1 MGRFIILANV
11 HVCVLLNFC
20 KLPWTQM
27 NSEFWRCGLLRT
39 IKYTYKCGTYLPYK
53 ILQAVLQ
60 FQLHSIILSFLYR
73 FYFSIAMLLFAFCS
87 RYSYLHIGIINNRW
101 GIPYTLVHLSTPY
114 YHLLLSRIVNR
125 TRYFQVILCN
135 DQALAILMSM
145 YIRTWEDSLK
155 F

>member
-1 MGRFIILANV
+1 MCTAEFLQTA
-11 HVCVLLNFC
+11 
-20 KLPWTQM
+20 M
-27 NSEFWRCGLLRT
+27 NSNELRILT
-39 IKYTYKCGTYLPYK
+39 VWPSSNNRIYLQMLYLPYK

-60 FQLHSIILSFLYR
+60 FQLHSSILSFLSR
-73 FYFSIAMLLFAFCS
+73 FYFSIAMLLFSFCS
-87 RYSYLHIGIINNRW
+87 RYSYLHRGTIINNRW

-145 YIRTWEDSLK
+145 YIRTWKDSLK

>member
-20 KLPWTQM
+20 KVPWTQM
-27 NSEFWRCGLLRT
+27 NSEFWLCGLLRT
-39 IKYTYKCGTYLPYK
+39 IEYTYKCGTYLPYK

-60 FQLHSIILSFLYR
+60 FQLHSSILSFLSR
-73 FYFSIAMLLFAFCS
+73 FYFSIAM
-87 RYSYLHIGIINNRW
+87 
-101 GIPYTLVHLSTPY
+101 
-114 YHLLLSRIVNR
+114 LLLSRIVNR

-145 YIRTWEDSLK
+145 YIRTWEDNLFLNYVLWKRRAWVFKCSWI
-155 F
+155 